1 MNRSQAIGGFICLA
15 IAALLAVLTV
25 TLPADRMMFMIGDI
39 NAPIV
44 PAIVLGVV
52 GLALLFAA
60 RKDHDKMVDA
70 PPAEKTEQERLKAA
84 EKKALNGRL
93 EAMAWGFFLVMAGG
107 FFLIPDQEIPRGVW
121 SIGVGLI
128 MLGLNAARYYY
139 GLKLSG
145 FTTVLGLLALLGGVA
160 QLLGFETLEGAFL
173 LIILGAYLL
182 LKPWFDKRG
191 IFGKPGGE

>member
-15 IAALLAVLTV
+15 AAALLAVLNV
-25 TLPADRMMFMIGDI
+25 TLPAGKVMFMIGDV

-44 PAIVLGVV
+44 PVIFLALVGVV
-52 GLALLFAA
+52 LVVTA
-60 RKDHDKMVDA
+60 RKHEESARA
-70 PPAEKTEQERLKAA
+70 PAAEKTEEELPSEEQ
-84 EKKALNGRL
+84 KALNSRL
-93 EAMAWGFFLVMAGG
+93 EAMGWGLFLIMIGG
-107 FFLIPDQEIPRGVW
+107 FALIPGDQIPRGVW

-145 FTTVLGLLALLGGVA
+145 FTTFLGLLALLGGIA
-160 QLLGFETLEGAFL
+160 QLMGYDELEGAFL

-182 LKPWFDKRG
+182 LKPWFEKRG
-191 IFGKPGGE
+191 VFGKPGG

>member
-25 TLPADRMMFMIGDI
+25 TLPADKMMFMIGDV

-44 PAIVLGVV
+44 PVIILAVV
-52 GLALLFAA
+52 GLGLVIMA
-60 RKDHDKMVDA
+60 RKHEETASA
-70 PPAEKTEQERLKAA
+70 PVAEKTKEEQLQSE

-93 EAMAWGFFLVMAGG
+93 EAMGWGLFLIMIGG
-107 FFLIPDQEIPRGVW
+107 FALIPGDQIPRGVW
-121 SIGVGLI
+121 SVGVGLI

-139 GLKLSG
+139 GLKLSS
-145 FTTVLGLLALLGGVA
+145 FTTFLGLLALLGGIA
-160 QLLGFETLEGAFL
+160 QLMGFDQLEGAFL

-182 LKPWFDKRG
+182 LKPWFEKRG
-191 IFGKPGGE
+191 VFGKPGGD